1 MSVETIRM
9 SSKGQVVIPQDIRDD
24 LDVGEGTVFAVIG
37 SKDSIV
43 LKKIETPS
51 KADLLKDLEGIAKEG
66 KKRLLAKG
74 IKEEDLAKIAEKR
87 RKAR

>member
-24 LDVGEGTVFAVIG
+24 LSVGEGTLFAVIG

-43 LKKIETPS
+43 LKRIETPS
-51 KADLLKDLEGIAKEG
+51 KADLLKDLENIAKEG
-66 KKRLLAKG
+66 KNRLQAKG
-74 IKEEDLAKIAEKR
+74 IKEEDFLKIIEKR
-87 RKAR
+87 RKAK

>member
-24 LDVGEGTVFAVIG
+24 LRVGEGTLFAVIG

-43 LKKIETPS
+43 LKRIETPS
-51 KADLLKDLEGIAKEG
+51 KAELLKDLENIAKEG
-66 KKRLLAKG
+66 KNRLQAKG
-74 IKEEDLAKIAEKR
+74 INEVDFLKIIEKR
-87 RKAR
+87 RKAK